1 VRHDAGEASVL
12 VAVDAAGGEGRRAGG
27 EAEAAAAAAAAR
39 LVWLPGTAVR
49 RLPQSPGALARLSD
63 DLR

>member
-27 EAEAAAAAAAAR
+27 EAEAAAAAAAR